1 MPMTNYKDRVED
13 TTTTAGSGNI
23 TLAGAPPTGR
33 ISFNTAF
40 GSGTE
45 TTAVRFAYVIQSSDE
60 SEWETGIGYLSASTT
75 LIRETVM
82 QSSNSNNAVTFSAGT
97 KKVFGSLIGYQ
108 AQRFFGAGRSILMS
122 QRNFLP

>member
-13 TTTTAGSGNI
+13 TTTTATSGNI
-23 TLAGAPPTGR
+23 TLSGTPPTGR

-75 LIRETVM
+75 LVRETVM

-108 AQRFFGAGRSILMS
+108 AQRFFGAGRSILIS